1 MVIDFSNID
10 VRERPVLVLKT
21 LSGQVIQTL
30 GYAFN
35 LSAKL
40 CFNEISEISFDLPAS
55 VEGVPV
61 PNYDKVV
68 GMMLV
73 DMVGYGQFEL
83 RNPKI
88 ENDGV
93 RKIKHCQAYSLEYA
107 FTRKKFFIEPGTY
120 NFWDPTAPNGTILG
134 YILEDMP
141 DWSIGD
147 IDPSLIGKYRT
158 FDSSGDNIYNFM
170 KSTLQESYNCIFDFD
185 TYNRKINVRDCSS
198 DVSNS
203 PIFLS
208 TENLIKKI
216 SIEEDTDSVVTVLD
230 VNGAS
235 GVNIL
240 GVNPIGENKIYNLD
254 YFMNTINFDQKLI
267 DKWNLWCKEV
277 EDNKLHYYNLSVEQA
292 LGTAKYL
299 AENAKLVDLEGELT
313 SLQNIQSA
321 IIQGEKEIDGFEHNE
336 SLISVK
342 NKIKDKQ
349 DEVDAQEGIV
359 NSTLAENGAIES
371 EMEEIVSRL
380 KIVNYFEQDELI
392 KLLPYFIEDSIEE
405 SSFVVS
411 DAKSYDT
418 DGVSNSIASA
428 NILFENG
435 TVTKISNTVD
445 KQLYTAS
452 GGNLKITYGDN
463 TLSAEVIRASFEI
476 DKDNKL
482 TLSAYLGDGT
492 GYDTSTKADFDFESG
507 TLSMT
512 GIGGD
517 VVDDTQP
524 DVDAPGAYSTGAS
537 FRFDGTEL
545 RMFFTKSVT
554 EYERRSVEW
563 DLYDYGRDTLNKL
576 AWPSYSFKVD
586 AANFLTLDEFI
597 MFAHELTLGD
607 RVYLQIEDGR
617 PLSPVL
623 IGVSINFERPNSLS
637 LEFGDKYTAN
647 DSSFKLV
654 DLLEKS
660 VSMGKKV
667 DFNKYTYSAFIDS
680 GAQSAVHD
688 FMTSALDVAKNK
700 ILSSGNQNIVWDES
714 GLHLRKLRVLK
725 DGAIATRS
733 TMYDDKQ
740 IRMINN
746 MIAFTNNNWETV
758 NMAIGEVEGPNG
770 DPIYGIAA
778 PSIVGT
784 LLAGENLVIES
795 KNEENNTTLFRV
807 NSSGAMLHNA
817 KFDIISGDNNK
828 HIVLDPE
835 HGFGIGKYPIL
846 QEIEEDGVPTK
857 VWADGSNK
865 DGTTL
870 QDNVKFWVDTEG
882 NVHFKGELH
891 GASGDFTGIVNASDL
906 QINGTSILKTIED
919 ETGKEIGKKINSS
932 YLDLGNIVIDG
943 ASGNISLTGNINIGG
958 NITWNSS
965 SSPMKVL
972 YARTELTKP
981 TGVYSAFPN
990 TGPNVWH
997 KTLDSSND
1005 YYASYSYDGGSS
1017 WTSAVKI
1024 QGVDGKDGDDGDD
1037 ANIPDYIFAKGLDFT
1052 EISNSYIQS
1061 PVIYGGEF
1069 YGNDFNIYPDVT
1081 ADKYGKLKYSDTGSL
1096 NLYGGYGGNKYHFFQ
1111 LHYFEGDAPWI
1122 YFESPD
1128 GAYAHWKMGY
1138 TVFGSNDSSI
1148 VFYGSVDFTKCTN
1161 VDGLTATAVFAE

>member
-21 LSGQVIQTL
+21 LSEQVIQTL

-93 RKIKHCQAYSLEYA
+93 REIKHCQAYSLEYA

-208 TENLIKKI
+208 TDNLIKKI

-418 DGVSNSIASA
+418 DGVSNSITSA

-512 GIGGD
+512 GIGGG

-524 DVDAPGAYSTGAS
+524 DVDAPGAYSTGTS

-667 DFNKYTYSAFIDS
+667 DLNKYTYSAFVDS

-714 GLHLRKLRVLK
+714 GLHLRKLRVLE

-733 TMYDDKQ
+733 TMYDDRQ

-746 MIAFTNNNWETV
+746 MIAFTDNNWETV

-770 DPIYGIAA
+770 GLIYGIAA

-795 KNEENNTTLFRV
+795 LAANGSTRLFRV
-807 NSSGAMLHNA
+807 DGDGALLHNA
-817 KFDIISGDNNK
+817 NFDIISGDNNR
-828 HIVLDPE
+828 HILLDPE

-846 QEIEEDGVPTK
+846 QEIEEDGIKTT
-857 VWADGSNK
+857 VWADGSTKN
-865 DGTTL
+865 GETL
-870 QDNVKFWVDTEG
+870 PDNVKFWVDTEG
-882 NVHFKGELH
+882 NVHFKGTLE
-891 GASGDFTGIVNASDL
+891 GADGKFTGSIEVGKDKDGGPVFKVDEDGNVTANSGTFTGTVNVKDL
-906 QINGTSILKTIED
+906 FID
-919 ETGKEIGKKINSS
+919 GKSALTQDKKAIDSN

-943 ASGNISLTGNINIGG
+943 TTGNITLNGD
-958 NITWNSS
+958 ITWGKKSNGESNNPTYGFES
-965 SSPMKVL
+965 GIDEDELFDILTENESMKGLFYSKNVKDEHDDTISMLFINADYIKSGKLLSDNIQLYGDMEIYAVDDEGEKIEEVGGHIGYTKSTLDGSSPGIHMT
-972 YARTELTKP
+972 A
-981 TGVYSAFPN
+981 
-990 TGPNVWH
+990 
-997 KTLDSSND
+997 LDSSGEIAVTKNGAKLLYGSDDNQIYVAND
-1005 YYASYSYDGGSS
+1005 VIGIVLNGKPALEIRGTVGTFSSSYTWKGIKAD
-1017 WTSAVKI
+1017 SAV
-1024 QGVDGKDGDDGDD
+1024 
-1037 ANIPDYIFAKGLDFT
+1037 
-1052 EISNSYIQS
+1052 
-1061 PVIYGGEF
+1061 
-1069 YGNDFNIYPDVT
+1069 
-1081 ADKYGKLKYSDTGSL
+1081 
-1096 NLYGGYGGNKYHFFQ
+1096 
-1111 LHYFEGDAPWI
+1111 
-1122 YFESPD
+1122 
-1128 GAYAHWKMGY
+1128 
-1138 TVFGSNDSSI
+1138 
-1148 VFYGSVDFTKCTN
+1148 
-1161 VDGLTATAVFAE
+1161 AVFAE

>member
-21 LSGQVIQTL
+21 LSEQVIQTL

-88 ENDGV
+88 EKDGV
-93 RKIKHCQAYSLEYA
+93 REIKHCQAYSLEYA

-120 NFWDPTAPNGTILG
+120 NFWDPTAPNGTIIG

-208 TENLIKKI
+208 TDNLIKKI

-336 SLISVK
+336 SLTSVK
-342 NKIKDKQ
+342 NKIEDKQ

-359 NSTLAENGAIES
+359 NSILAESGAIES

-411 DAKSYDT
+411 DVKSYDT
-418 DGVSNSIASA
+418 DGVSNSITSA

-524 DVDAPGAYSTGAS
+524 DVDATGAYSTGTS

-770 DPIYGIAA
+770 DSIYGIAA

-795 KNEENNTTLFRV
+795 KDEENNTTLFRV
-807 NSSGAMLHNA
+807 DSSGAMLHNA
-817 KFDIISGDNNK
+817 KFDLIKGND
-828 HIVLDPE
+828 HILLDPSF
-835 HGFGIGKYPIL
+835 GFAIGTYPIVS
-846 QEIEEDGVPTK
+846 QKKDEYGNAINEYE
-857 VWADGSNK
+857 WADT
-865 DGTTL
+865 DGEGGVSK
-870 QDNVKFWVDTEG
+870 NAKMWIDTEG
-882 NVHFKGELH
+882 NVHFKGTLE
-891 GASGDFTGIVNASDL
+891 GADGKFTGSIEVGKDKDGDPVFKVDENGSVTASS
-906 QINGTSILKTIED
+906 GTFSGTIKAKELFIDGTDILEEVEGQT
-919 ETGKEIGKKINSS
+919 KIKSN
-932 YLDLGNIVIDG
+932 YLDLGNIVING
-943 ASGNISLTGNINIGG
+943 ETGSITLNGD
-958 NITWNSS
+958 ITWGKKSDGTSNNPTSGFDAGIDEDDLFGLFSEGLDDRFGLFTVNDTDSDDQYIVLNANYIKGSILADQIMLYGDMKIFKDGSS
-965 SSPMKVL
+965 SEDTNLGGHIGFTKSSLDNAKPGVHMTATGSAGEVAVTANGAKLL
-972 YARTELTKP
+972 YESDDNQIYVTNSKIGIDLFGLSALSVGTNTSGVKTVRVG
-981 TGVYSAFPN
+981 TGFK
-990 TGPNVWH
+990 W
-997 KTLDSSND
+997 
-1005 YYASYSYDGGSS
+1005 
-1017 WTSAVKI
+1017 
-1024 QGVDGKDGDDGDD
+1024 
-1037 ANIPDYIFAKGLDFT
+1037 DFT
-1052 EISNSYIQS
+1052 N
-1061 PVIYGGEF
+1061 
-1069 YGNDFNIYPDVT
+1069 VT
-1081 ADKYGKLKYSDTGSL
+1081 
-1096 NLYGGYGGNKYHFFQ
+1096 
-1111 LHYFEGDAPWI
+1111 
-1122 YFESPD
+1122 
-1128 GAYAHWKMGY
+1128 
-1138 TVFGSNDSSI
+1138 
-1148 VFYGSVDFTKCTN
+1148 
-1161 VDGLTATAVFAE
+1161 VDGLTANSTTAVFAE

>member
-21 LSGQVIQTL
+21 LSEQVIQTL

-88 ENDGV
+88 EKDGV
-93 RKIKHCQAYSLEYA
+93 REIKHCQAYSLEYA

-254 YFMNTINFDQKLI
+254 YFMNTVNFNQELI

-418 DGVSNSIASA
+418 DGVSNSITSA

-445 KQLYTAS
+445 KRLYTAS

-492 GYDTSTKADFDFESG
+492 GYDTSTKVDFDFESG

-524 DVDAPGAYSTGAS
+524 DVDAPGAYSTGTS

-654 DLLEKS
+654 NLLEKS

-667 DFNKYTYSAFIDS
+667 DLNKYTYSAFIDS

-714 GLHLRKLRVLK
+714 GLHLRKLRVLE

-733 TMYDDKQ
+733 TMYDDRQ

-746 MIAFTNNNWETV
+746 MIAFTDNNWETV

-770 DPIYGIAA
+770 GLIYGIAA

-795 KNEENNTTLFRV
+795 LSADGSTSLFRV
-807 NSSGAMLHNA
+807 DGDGALLHNA
-817 KFDIISGDNNK
+817 NFDIISGDNSR
-828 HIVLDPE
+828 HILLDPE

-846 QEIEEDGVPTK
+846 KEIEEDGIKTT
-857 VWADGSNK
+857 VWADGSTKN
-865 DGTTL
+865 GETL
-870 QDNVKFWVDTEG
+870 PDNVRFWVDTEG
-882 NVHFKGELH
+882 NVHFKGTLE
-891 GASGDFTGIVNASDL
+891 GADGRFTGSIEVGKDKNGDPVFKVDKDGNVTAKSGTFDGTVNASKVM
-906 QINGTSILKTIED
+906 INGKDALVSANN
-919 ETGKEIGKKINSS
+919 KISS
-932 YLDLGNIVIDG
+932 TYLDLGNIIIDG
-943 ASGNISLTGNINIGG
+943 TTGNITLNGD
-958 NITWNSS
+958 ITWGTNSKGESNNPTYGFESGIDEDELFDILTKNESMKGLFYSKNVKDEHGDTISMLFINADYIKSGKLLSDNIQLYGDMEIYAVDDEGDKIEEVGGYIGYTTSTLDNASPGIHMIAPDLSGEVAVTRNGAKLLYGSDDNQIYVADDVIGIVLNGKTALEIRGTVGTFSS
-965 SSPMKVL
+965 SYTWKGIK
-972 YARTELTKP
+972 A
-981 TGVYSAFPN
+981 
-990 TGPNVWH
+990 
-997 KTLDSSND
+997 D
-1005 YYASYSYDGGSS
+1005 
-1017 WTSAVKI
+1017 SAV
-1024 QGVDGKDGDDGDD
+1024 
-1037 ANIPDYIFAKGLDFT
+1037 
-1052 EISNSYIQS
+1052 
-1061 PVIYGGEF
+1061 
-1069 YGNDFNIYPDVT
+1069 
-1081 ADKYGKLKYSDTGSL
+1081 
-1096 NLYGGYGGNKYHFFQ
+1096 
-1111 LHYFEGDAPWI
+1111 
-1122 YFESPD
+1122 
-1128 GAYAHWKMGY
+1128 
-1138 TVFGSNDSSI
+1138 
-1148 VFYGSVDFTKCTN
+1148 
-1161 VDGLTATAVFAE
+1161 AVFAE

>member
-21 LSGQVIQTL
+21 LSEQVIQTL

-93 RKIKHCQAYSLEYA
+93 REIKHCQAYSLEYA

-147 IDPSLIGKYRT
+147 IDTSLIGKYRT

-198 DVSNS
+198 EVSNS

-254 YFMNTINFDQKLI
+254 YFMNAINFDQKLI

-349 DEVDAQEGIV
+349 DEVDAQERIV

-418 DGVSNSIASA
+418 DGVSNSITSA

-452 GGNLKITYGDN
+452 GGNLKIIYGDN

-524 DVDAPGAYSTGAS
+524 DVDAPGAYSTGTS

-586 AANFLTLDEFI
+586 SANFLTLDEFI

-714 GLHLRKLRVLK
+714 GLHLRKLRALE
-725 DGAIATRS
+725 DGSIATRS
-733 TMYDDKQ
+733 TMYDDRQ

-746 MIAFTNNNWETV
+746 MIAFTDNNWETV

-770 DPIYGIAA
+770 GSIYGIAA

-795 KNEENNTTLFRV
+795 RTADGSTSLFRV
-807 NSSGAMLHNA
+807 NEDGALLHNA
-817 KFDIISGDNNK
+817 NFDIISGDNK
-828 HIVLDPE
+828 RHILLDPD
-835 HGFGIGKYPIL
+835 HGFGIGRYPIL
-846 QEIEEDGVPTK
+846 QEIEEDDTK
-857 VWADGSNK
+857 TTVWADGSTKNGK
-865 DGTTL
+865 TL
-870 QDNVKFWVDTEG
+870 PDNVKFWVDTEG
-882 NVHFKGELH
+882 NVHFKGTLE
-891 GASGDFTGIVNASDL
+891 GADGTFTGSIKVIGDGGTEEKPNFYVGVDGKVQANGGTFSGTVNATDL
-906 QINGTSILKTIED
+906 QINGTSILKTIKD
-919 ETGKEIGKKINSS
+919 EAGNDKQQIALD
-932 YLDLGNIVIDG
+932 YLDLSGFESGIDEDG
-943 ASGNISLTGNINIGG
+943 LFEILSTSTEKYGLFAVESDDDGSWLVLDADYISGKILSDQIHLYGDMKIYKTSVSGKNAVLGGHIGYTDSTYDKTEGDNPKSL
-958 NITWNSS
+958 
-965 SSPMKVL
+965 
-972 YARTELTKP
+972 A
-981 TGVYSAFPN
+981 GVHMTA
-990 TGPNVWH
+990 V
-997 KTLDSSND
+997 
-1005 YYASYSYDGGSS
+1005 GSS
-1017 WTSAVKI
+1017 GEVAVT
-1024 QGVDGKDGDDGDD
+1024 
-1037 ANIPDYIFAKGLDFT
+1037 ANGAKLLYG
-1052 EISNSYIQS
+1052 SNSNQIWISDNSMGIKVKGKQ
-1061 PVIYGGEF
+1061 VMQV
-1069 YGNDFNIYPDVT
+1069 YGNT
-1081 ADKYGKLKYSDTGSL
+1081 
-1096 NLYGGYGGNKYHFFQ
+1096 NK
-1111 LHYFEGDAPWI
+1111 
-1122 YFESPD
+1122 
-1128 GAYAHWKMGY
+1128 
-1138 TVFGSNDSSI
+1138 I
-1148 VFYGSVDFTKCTN
+1148 VFNGSDWSI
-1161 VDGLTATAVFAE
+1161 DGLTVNSTTAVFAE